1 MRKGLSD
8 RVAGAIILALAIW
21 YYWVATGF
29 RQSFGDPVGPSAFP
43 QMVAVPTGLF
53 AIFLIVRPDPGP
65 TWIHGTAGAF
75 RQVAALLALVL
86 FPILIGPLGFPAAAF
101 IGVVVL
107 ARILGA
113 TWLAGTV
120 TGIVVGIGL
129 YVIFDPLL
137 GLPLPLG
144 PDT

>member
-1 MRKGLSD
+1 MRRGLSD
-8 RVAGAIILALAIW
+8 RIAGAVILALAIW
-21 YYWVATGF
+21 YYWASTGF
-29 RQSFGDPVGPSAFP
+29 RQTFGDPVGPAAFP
-43 QMVAVPTGLF
+43 QMVAIPTGLF

-65 TWIHGTAGAF
+65 TWVHGSGVW
-75 RQVAALLALVL
+75 RQLAALGSLVL
-86 FPILIGPLGFPAAAF
+86 FPVLIGPLGFPAATF
-101 IGVVVL
+101 IGVLVL

-120 TGIVVGIGL
+120 TGVSVGIGL